1 MTSLWPPYDH
11 SMTSPCPPY
20 ALAQVFVAWPQ
31 CWWSGADGS
40 SLLGAQHTLLVGSVR
55 GRWPLLTIVSDG
67 RAAPRRTAEE
77 AVLCAAAIGEE
88 ALRSRE
94 DGAPR
99 SQQAVLCATAVGE
112 EARRVESLPESP

>member
-1 MTSLWPPYDH
+1 MSCP
-11 SMTSPCPPY
+11 SPPY

-40 SLLGAQHTLLVGSVR
+40 SLLGAQHTLLVGNVR

-67 RAAPRRTAEE
+67 HAAPRCAAEE
-77 AVLCAAAIGEE
+77 EGVLSATASGEE
-88 ALRSRE
+88 ALSARE
-94 DGAPR
+94 DRAPR